1 MSSSYGENFIFEAR
15 DEGYKYSSSLTDKKQ
30 RRGIEMGRHR
40 KPREEIMKTI
50 SINLKQKVL
59 DGITVDILDE
69 ESKRV
74 IAKRRIEQFIL
85 TNYKKI
91 NESDFQ

>member
-1 MSSSYGENFIFEAR
+1 M
-15 DEGYKYSSSLTDKKQ
+15 YSSSPI
-30 RRGIEMGRHR
+30 IEQAEVRNKLGRHR
-40 KPREEIMKTI
+40 KPRKEIMETI

-59 DGITVDILDE
+59 DEITADILDE
-69 ESKRV
+69 ESKRL